1 MAHQDS
7 AQRPIPRAGA
17 LRIRIA
23 AALLLAMTAVACQP
37 KAAPA
42 TDQAASPDAA
52 DVRELVQHY
61 FKSWSTQDMVA
72 YGECFSPGAYI
83 WYVGQPVQPAQ
94 PLALFLEGQRR
105 SHLQSP
111 VPMTEDPLTIDVNV
125 RNGLAHA
132 RVYWE
137 LHQGSRNERG
147 YDFFTLAKMG
157 GRWQIIALV
166 FNSE

>member
-1 MAHQDS
+1 MSHTDE
-7 AQRPIPRAGA
+7 AQQPVPRARV
-17 LRIRIA
+17 LRLRLVG
-23 AALLLAMTAVACQP
+23 ALLLAMTAVACQP

-61 FKSWSTQDMVA
+61 FKSWSTQDMTA

-83 WYVGQPVQPAQ
+83 WYVGQPAQ
-94 PLALFLEGQRR
+94 PLPVFLEGQRQ
-105 SHLQSP
+105 SHLRSP
-111 VPMTEDPLTIDVNV
+111 VPMTEDPLTIDVTT

-137 LHQGSRNERG
+137 LHEGARNERG